1 MNLRDS
7 ISNSKFVNERTSSDD
22 QMKKRVTNVL
32 GLMWNTSRDEFSNS
46 TKKNENIEQAK
57 TNREV
62 LVTLASIFD
71 LLGMITS
78 VTLKMKLFLQ

>member
-22 QMKKRVTNVL
+22 QMKKRVTKVL

-57 TNREV
+57 TNQEV

-71 LLGMITS
+71 PLGMITS

>member
-22 QMKKRVTNVL
+22 QMKKRVTKVL

>member
-71 LLGMITS
+71 PLGMITS